1 MHECPSVHPVPAPLP
16 PPPPPVLPRNS
27 GFVAFERRE
36 DAEKALHALSDS
48 QVEGRS
54 LKLMWAKAVKV
65 SAGASG
71 TTGTAVIVSKDLILD
86 QKGVLGRTGKR
97 GGAAP

>member
-1 MHECPSVHPVPAPLP
+1 M
-16 PPPPPVLPRNS
+16 
-27 GFVAFERRE
+27 AFERRE

-71 TTGTAVIVSKDLILD
+71 TTGTAVIVSKDLIMD

-97 GGAAP
+97 GTLASRGCESRCGSCCGSCCGSLCVSCVVVCQW

>member
-1 MHECPSVHPVPAPLP
+1 M
-16 PPPPPVLPRNS
+16 
-27 GFVAFERRE
+27 AFERRE

-71 TTGTAVIVSKDLILD
+71 TTGTAVIVSKDLIMD

-97 GGAAP
+97 GTPASRGCGSLCGSCCGSLCVSCVVVSVGGVE